1 MAMSRASV
9 ANSAFFETKSVSQES
24 CTSAATAPVVCT
36 YAAIVPAPSV
46 RSAFFTTASLP
57 FLRKITRAFSMSP
70 PASSSAFLH
79 CMTATPVV
87 SRSALICA
95 EDISIVR
102 DYTSTRLPNAIGISR
117 RQFIKREGHAGAV
130 RVVHKHRLRD
140 TVASTIG
147 AHNSDYRDAHLSRLP
162 QCGRFMAR
170 VDNDEHAGQSLHRR
184 NTAKIEREL
193 VHFARQQ
200 KMLFFRVLVLKL
212 SRFVLRAQSRKIFE
226 PFLNFGKIGQ
236 RAADPAV
243 GHRRHRESKRFRG
256 DNILYLVFC
265 AYKEHL
271 LPRRTKL
278 GEVCFCVG

>member
-9 ANSAFFETKSVSQES
+9 ANSAFFDTKSVSQES
-24 CTSAATAPVVCT
+24 CTSSATAPVVCT

-95 EDISIVR
+95 EVISIVR

-117 RQFIKREGHAGAV
+117 RQLVKREGHAGTV
-130 RVVHKHRLRD
+130 RVVHKHRLRHAIARAVG
-140 TVASTIG
+140 T
-147 AHNSDYRDAHLSRLP
+147 HNSNDRNAQLPRLA
-162 QCGRFMAR
+162 QCSRFMAR
-170 VDNDEHAGQSLHRR
+170 VDNDEHTGQSLHRR

-193 VHFARQQ
+193 VYFARQQ
-200 KMLFFRVLVLKL
+200 KMLFFRVLALKL
-212 SRFVLRAQSRKIFE
+212 SRLVLRPQSRKIFE
-226 PFLNFGKIGQ
+226 PFLNFRKIGQ
-236 RAADPAV
+236 CTAYPPVGDR
-243 GHRRHRESKRFRG
+243 GHRKGERLCG
-256 DNILYLVFC
+256 NNVLYLRSEERRVG
-265 AYKEHL
+265 KE
-271 LPRRTKL
+271 
-278 GEVCFCVG
+278 